1 MSNTITLNM
10 DVVKNYHI
18 LINNKAGYAS
28 LARVGFLPL
37 IAIFFRAFE
46 RKLRR
51 MVERLPNQPFRIV
64 KAQPCR
70 LYQEEPGKS
79 QRKPRCRWLLPGSN
93 WGFVQGG
100 YPSLCLLAPLEKRNI
115 NY

>member
-18 LINNKAGYAS
+18 HINIKAGYAS
-28 LARVGFLPL
+28 VARVGFLQL
-37 IAIFFRAFE
+37 LEIFFRAFE
-46 RKLRR
+46 RKFRR
-51 MVERLPNQPFRIV
+51 MVERLPDQPFQIV

-70 LYQEEPGKS
+70 SNIEEPGT
-79 QRKPRCRWLLPGSN
+79 CRQTPVAAGPCLALIGGSSKGALPLVFIS
-93 WGFVQGG
+93 
-100 YPSLCLLAPLEKRNI
+100 PLGEKNL